1 MIAIAN
7 LLRVFLCAIA
17 GYCLAIG
24 VDNMKKA
31 FRCKKNPLTE
41 NERLNGW
48 RILIIIS
55 ISFFIA
61 AFLLIALGYFVYA
74 SFAGTG

>member
-1 MIAIAN
+1 MIIAN

-31 FRCKKNPLTE
+31 FHCKKNPLTKK
-41 NERLNGW
+41 ERLYGW
-48 RILIIIS
+48 RVLIIIS
-55 ISFFIA
+55 ITFFIA
-61 AFLLIALGYFVYA
+61 AFLLIMLGYYVYA